1 MASEVLAA
9 LPGADVSVRS
19 ALATVEQAWAAEGN
33 DVVRASQLNLVL
45 MLGPDVA
52 PAEAAALFDQAVAF
66 ARRHPSRLVVLSQR
80 AGDAGQPPEAKAHV
94 ACFLDPARRGKRCC
108 EALMLAHGGHT
119 PALESLL
126 STWIEADLPAHL
138 WCHRVPPEAL
148 RPWLPHAARF
158 NRVVADRTV
167 EGDAFFAL
175 PWPRPDAVRDLAFA
189 RCLPVRQA
197 LGQFLSGHAPADL
210 VRGLRSVTVSHGA
223 SRRGEA
229 HGLLRWMK
237 DGLESCAR
245 LSGHPLGATFALAD
259 SCRGGSC
266 LSVDWAYDNGNHFS
280 WEHADE
286 GARSSV
292 ALDYAASHRTFDL
305 AVPFSGPEMTLGEAL
320 FF

>member
-1 MASEVLAA
+1 MPSPVLAA

-45 MLGPDVA
+45 MLGPEVA
-52 PAEAAALFDQAVAF
+52 PAEAAGLFDQAVAF

-80 AGDAGQPPEAKAHV
+80 PADDGSPPEAKAHV

-108 EALMLAHGGHT
+108 EALMLAHGRHT

-126 STWIEADLPAHL
+126 STWLEADLPAHL
-138 WCHRVPPEAL
+138 WCHRVPIDSL
-148 RPWLPHAARF
+148 RAWLPHAARF
-158 NRVVADRTV
+158 NRVVADRSV
-167 EGDAFFAL
+167 DGDAFFSL
-175 PWPRPDAVRDLAFA
+175 PWPRPEAVRDLAFA

-210 VRGLRSVTVSHGA
+210 VRGLRSVTVAHGEG
-223 SRRGEA
+223 RRGEA
-229 HGLLRWMK
+229 HGLLAWMRS
-237 DGLESCAR
+237 GLESCAR
-245 LSGHPLGATFALAD
+245 LSGRPLAATFDLAD
-259 SCRGGSC
+259 RCRGGAC
-266 LSVDWAYDNGNHFS
+266 LSVEWTYDNGNHFS

-305 AVPFSGPEMTLGEAL
+305 AVPFSGPEMTLGEAV